1 MERIAAEK
9 ARMKAL
15 EPIEIKTA
23 LNEARRQLRKKIQL
37 EKERDAKKQ
46 QELLDSKKK
55 QEEKSKKK
63 VLEEEKA
70 KEEEKLRKYNIIF
83 E

>member
-55 QEEKSKKK
+55 TRRKVQEKSFRR
-63 VLEEEKA
+63 
-70 KEEEKLRKYNIIF
+70 RKS
-83 E
+83 